1 MKTAL
6 EKTLAESFVELR
18 LSRNRHLQG
27 MRLESSAAGLFVS
40 SCRNFP
46 YHLTAVHGV
55 IREEDQ
61 K

>member
-27 MRLESSAAGLFVS
+27 MRLESSAAGLFMSCGGIQILTNTIMS
-40 SCRNFP
+40 S
-46 YHLTAVHGV
+46 
-55 IREEDQ
+55 
-61 K
+61 